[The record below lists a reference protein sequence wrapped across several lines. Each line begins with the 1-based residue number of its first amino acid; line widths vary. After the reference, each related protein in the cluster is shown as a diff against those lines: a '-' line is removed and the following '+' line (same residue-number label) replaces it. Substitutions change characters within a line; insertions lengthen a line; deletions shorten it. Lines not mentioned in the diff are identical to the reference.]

1 MARLWVHECF
11 RVFSDRLV
19 GDKDHD
25 TFLSLLSEKLGS
37 HFDLTY
43 HNLCPNKQAP
53 LFGNWIISRSYLHC
67 LIFLPI
73 VLAFF
78 PIILPLYLLSSLFPF
93 LPFLPPSLPSLL
105 PPSIPSPYL
114 PSPTFP
120 IVPSFLSPIF
130 SSHHFVPPSPL
141 VDFLKP
147 DAVVYEDILK
157 FPELKKFSEEKLE
170 DYNMEPGV
178 IPMSLVLF
186 RDAIE
191 HGGWFLAKYNIT
203 KQ

>member
-1 MARLWVHECF
+1 MFQGLLRAHKHFHDTKGAMARLWVHECF

-67 LIFLPI
+67 PIFPPI

-78 PIILPLYLLSSLFPF
+78 LSYYPFTSSPPSFPSFPSSLLPF
-93 LPFLPPSLPSLL
+93 LLPPSL
-105 PPSIPSPYL
+105 PSPYL

-120 IVPSFLSPIF
+120 VVPSFLSPIF
-130 SSHHFVPPSPL
+130 SSPFITL
-141 VDFLKP
+141 
-147 DAVVYEDILK
+147 
-157 FPELKKFSEEKLE
+157 
-170 DYNMEPGV
+170 
-178 IPMSLVLF
+178 SLHL
-186 RDAIE
+186 
-191 HGGWFLAKYNIT
+191 H
-203 KQ
+203 